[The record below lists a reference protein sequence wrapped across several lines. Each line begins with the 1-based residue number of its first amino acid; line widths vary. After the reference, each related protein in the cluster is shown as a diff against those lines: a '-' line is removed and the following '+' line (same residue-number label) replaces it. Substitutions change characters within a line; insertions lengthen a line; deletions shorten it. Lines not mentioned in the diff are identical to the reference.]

1 MIKINLNCFQEFCLD
16 VRQAFR
22 SMTKSYLKL
31 FQVFQSMTK
40 SYFKLFQVFQG
51 MRVQPELE
59 LSAQVELPLASDL

>member
-1 MIKINLNCFQEFCLD
+1 
-16 VRQAFR
+16 
-22 SMTKSYLKL
+22 MTKSYLKL

-40 SYFKLFQVFQG
+40 SYFKLFQVFQS